1 MTEVAERYRRI
12 AGEFTRRVEAVA
24 PDAWGEPAPCE
35 GWRARDV
42 VGHLVEWMPGLFL
55 GSAGIPFTPGPSAM
69 EDPAAAWHALDKALQ
84 AALDDPGVAGI
95 ELDLPPGRMTLGQ
108 AIDMLGTNDVLI
120 HTWDLARATGLDE
133 QLDRVAVSAMLAG
146 IEPMDAALRSSG
158 HYGPRVDVDADADDQ
173 TRLLAF
179 LGRQP

>member
-1 MTEVAERYRRI
+1 MTESSERYRRV
-12 AGEFTRRVEAVA
+12 AAAFTSRVDAVS
-24 PDAWGEPAPCE
+24 PDAWDRPAPCE

-55 GSAGIPFTPGPSAM
+55 GNAGIPWSPGPSAD
-69 EDPAAAWHALDKALQ
+69 EDPAAAWHALDLALQ
-84 AALDDPGVAGI
+84 AALEDPVASAL

-133 QLDRVAVSAMLAG
+133 RLDLDSVSAMLAG
-146 IEPMDAALRSSG
+146 IEPMDAALRASG
-158 HYGPRVDVDADADDQ
+158 HYGRRVSVPEDADEQ
-173 TRLLAF
+173 SKLLAF
-179 LGRQP
+179 LGRRP